1 MKGQQNPNSP
11 LFYGY
16 SYIVKTTILF
26 LYKTYSSIST
36 LKYKG
41 VYMKSFSFI
50 ALVLFSQL
58 SFALS
63 ERVITRE
70 VTEEIRKG
78 KILGVKYVDELKF
91 ISCTEALC
99 DLSFTYQTSGCHWEM
114 CYDLECSGTLTFD
127 QEELTT
133 DVKEQECIDL

>member
-1 MKGQQNPNSP
+1 MN
-11 LFYGY
+11 
-16 SYIVKTTILF
+16 
-26 LYKTYSSIST
+26 
-36 LKYKG
+36 
-41 VYMKSFSFI
+41 SFSFI

-91 ISCTEALC
+91 IACTESQC
-99 DLSFTYQTSGCHWEM
+99 DLSFTYQTSGCHLEM
-114 CYDLECSGTLTFD
+114 CFDLECSGTLTFD
-127 QEELTT
+127 QEELATS
-133 DVKEQECIDL
+133 VKEQECIDL